1 MSGELIKGISVQVSA
16 RGMARGLILSSSA
29 LLLAACGGGGGGEGG
44 IPGGPIAVDP
54 VTISVTADRVALP
67 LNIEN
72 EGMSSCLDTPRVG
85 SSYMT
90 TLYVQATTK
99 AGKVLTGDSLFS
111 FNVLSGFESGRLYY
125 LDGNE
130 EHEADCTY
138 INANGE
144 EKTVQVPA
152 AFRFGTLDAAGNGST
167 MHLLATGHAGTVSVE
182 FSVVEPVS
190 NKRVS
195 RVIPIQVGGAASGRP
210 SQVVLSYAAPNYL
223 YAQGLNGPTQL
234 VVQARVVDEA
244 GQPVPNPAGGAPN
257 LAARIIPD
265 PDDRAEDDALLR
277 SGAQSAQYVTT
288 STVNGLAQ
296 FTLVSGSQTG
306 KIAVE
311 IVSDRADNNVANGIA
326 QPVRNVFKVDVVRAV
341 AQSPLRIITPEALPT
356 AYELTPYTAFL
367 ESLGGVPPFTWSLLP
382 GNRLPSG
389 LVMTREGV
397 IFGEPL
403 EVVSGLRF
411 AAMVTDDVGTSV
423 QQVFALNV
431 EPQAFALTVATESL
445 PAAVARQFYAA
456 SLEATGGAKP
466 YVWSAVGLP
475 AGLALDV
482 NSGMISGTPTNGGAF
497 SFVVT
502 VTDAFGRTAS
512 KSVAIEIGG
521 ATGGEDPADTTP
533 PSLVFS
539 IPASGQNN
547 VDRRADIVMRFSE
560 PLDEATMSTA
570 SVSVRRAGGN
580 VLDGVYVRVE
590 KVDDLTYRLVQW
602 EEALLPVNAQLELV
616 LSDSIRDLAGN
627 KLVQTIVGF
636 STGGELDVTPPQ
648 VAFTIPVNGAVD
660 VSPTGKISVVFNEA
674 IDSDSIAPQSFAVY
688 RITGFGGS
696 MQPLTPYG
704 VEAPPTLPTV
714 AEVIAESDRRFSFTP
729 EEYIWAKVQPSVPLV
744 PGAYYR
750 VVMSVSPRDMAGN
763 QICSTSGACGTP
775 TAPVEGATPSYSF
788 EFRVGDQ

>member
-1 MSGELIKGISVQVSA
+1 MV
-16 RGMARGLILSSSA
+16 RGLILSSSA
-29 LLLAACGGGGGGEGG
+29 LLLAACGGGGGGDGG
-44 IPGGPIAVDP
+44 IPGGPAPANPYEVRLSASRSEIPLNLNNNPCVNPPTYSAPSATTLFVEAVRRGTNDP
-54 VTISVTADRVALP
+54 IPGGEDVISCNVMSGLESGSLYYFRGDDDDKVEVDCGGEEPLEIEGSFRSILLGANAGGSSFHVLGRDKVGTVVVRCSVTDP
-67 LNIEN
+67 
-72 EGMSSCLDTPRVG
+72 
-85 SSYMT
+85 
-90 TLYVQATTK
+90 Q
-99 AGKVLTGDSLFS
+99 
-111 FNVLSGFESGRLYY
+111 
-125 LDGNE
+125 
-130 EHEADCTY
+130 
-138 INANGE
+138 
-144 EKTVQVPA
+144 
-152 AFRFGTLDAAGNGST
+152 
-167 MHLLATGHAGTVSVE
+167 
-182 FSVVEPVS
+182 S
-190 NKRVS
+190 NKQAYSDISIR
-195 RVIPIQVGGAASGRP
+195 VGGAASGKP
-210 SQVVLSYAAPNYL
+210 SQVVLNYTAPNYL

-265 PDDRAEDDALLR
+265 PDDRAEDDASLR
-277 SGAQSAQYVTT
+277 SGAQSAKYVTT
-288 STVNGLAQ
+288 STVNGQAQ
-296 FTLVSGSQTG
+296 FALASGSQTG

-341 AQSPLRIITPEALPT
+341 AQYPLEIITPEALPT

-367 ESLGGVPPFTWSLLP
+367 ESFGGVPPFTWSLLP

-521 ATGGEDPADTTP
+521 ATGGEDPVDTTP

-547 VDRRADIVMRFSE
+547 VDRSADIVMRFSE

-580 VLDGVYVRVE
+580 VLENVFELVE
-590 KVDDLTYRLVQW
+590 KVDDLTYRLAQYDVLG
-602 EEALLPVNAQLELV
+602 AALPVNTQLELV

-627 KLVQTIVGF
+627 QLAQTVVPF

-648 VAFTIPVNGAVD
+648 VAFTIPGNGAVD
-660 VSPTGKISVVFNEA
+660 VSPTGTITVVFNEA
-674 IDSDSIAPQSFAVY
+674 MDMDSIAPQSFAVY
-688 RITGFGGS
+688 RITGFGGEMDS
-696 MQPLTPYG
+696 VVDVLLADGTTQSISA
-704 VEAPPTLPTV
+704 EPTLPT
-714 AEVIAESDRRFSFTP
+714 ATAVIAESDRRFSFTV
-729 EEYIWAKVQPSVPLV
+729 EDYLWVRPSAVVSLI
-744 PGAYYR
+744 PGQHYR

-788 EFRVGDQ
+788 EFRVGKQ